1 MFLHDYP
8 GPVMMLNNKR
18 WKKIL
23 EILEQNDNARVS
35 ELSEMLEESEATIRR
50 DLDRLSEKEL
60 IERVHGGAIL
70 AKPASP
76 QPPVLQR
83 TGENV
88 AEKERI
94 GEAAA
99 ALIEEGETVFIGS
112 GTTTME
118 VARNLKGRHKLTI
131 ITNALTVLNILAE
144 EKDITVISTGG
155 LLRLSELSFIGHI
168 TEQTLE
174 ELRPQK
180 VIMGMRAI
188 SVIEGLT
195 NEYLPEVATDR
206 VIIKSA
212 PEVIIVADYTK
223 FRKVST
229 CYVAPIDSVSKIITD
244 SFTSIETIE
253 EIRSLGVEVIA
264 V

>member
-1 MFLHDYP
+1 MT
-8 GPVMMLNNKR
+8 LNNKR
-18 WKKIL
+18 WRKII
-23 EILEQNDNARVS
+23 EILEQNSDVRVS
-35 ELSEMLEESEATIRR
+35 ELSEMLDVSEATIRR
-50 DLDRLSEKEL
+50 DLDKLSEREL
-60 IERVHGGAIL
+60 VERVHGGAIL

-88 AEKERI
+88 VEKQRI
-94 GEAAA
+94 GLASA

-118 VARNLKGRHKLTI
+118 VAQYLKGRQNLTV
-131 ITNALTVLNILAE
+131 ITNALTVLNIMAE

-168 TEQTLE
+168 TEQALE

-212 PEVIIVADYTK
+212 PEVIIVADHTK

-244 SFTSIETIE
+244 SLAPIETIK